1 MNIEIPS
8 AGPVEIESTNE
19 KTAYAEDKE
28 DDASLS
34 FDNSKEWISWNAVWK
49 FLLLISIIFLR
60 ILFLK
65 I

>member
-1 MNIEIPS
+1 LNIEIPS

-34 FDNSKEWISWNAVWK
+34 FDNSKEWIS
-49 FLLLISIIFLR
+49 
-60 ILFLK
+60 
-65 I
+65 

>member
-1 MNIEIPS
+1 MKAIVKHTKEPHLDLNIEIPS

-34 FDNSKEWISWNAVWK
+34 FDNSKEWIS
-49 FLLLISIIFLR
+49 
-60 ILFLK
+60 
-65 I
+65 